1 MRKRA
6 NGKAGKRILNACK
19 FNLFICRQSSS
30 HTASSTFVRLSV
42 CVCECRFCIC
52 ATYSESRGPYGI
64 DESVI
69 YKRAY
74 KPQIQF
80 ALPKLQLAKHLQ
92 CNFRLTAKQATYDYF
107 PALGPEWLLPRG
119 TGNNTS
125 ISPSTGTST
134 NAGPSSACRG
144 NMTSG
149 TRAGAGAGAQPG

>member
-1 MRKRA
+1 MLA
-6 NGKAGKRILNACK
+6 NLIYSFVDKAPRTRPARPLYDC
-19 FNLFICRQSSS
+19 L
-30 HTASSTFVRLSV
+30 
-42 CVCECRFCIC
+42 CVCECPFCIC
-52 ATYSESRGPYGI
+52 VTYSESRGPYGI

-144 NMTSG
+144 TTTSA
-149 TRAGAGAGAQPG
+149 TRAGAQPG